1 MAGYVIADVEVTN
14 PNLFDEYRD
23 LVVPTVEKYGGEYLA
38 RGGDVEVV
46 EGDRIAHRTV
56 ILRFESVER
65 AREWYYSEDYAD
77 PKAMRVKATNSH
89 VLIVDGA

>member
-14 PNLFDEYRD
+14 PSLFAEYRD

-46 EGDRIAHRTV
+46 EGDRVANRTV

-77 PKAMRVKATNSH
+77 PKEMRISATNSH